1 MHRALI
7 PLFATGLA
15 LATPAL
21 AQHAGHGATP
31 TGTGA
36 PTAPVTGQPPHISQG
51 WAPPVEDQMRFNYV
65 ILDRLEFS
73 SGKAPD
79 ALSWDAQG
87 WYGGDYNKLWWKA
100 EGDTR
105 LTGQSQGEGEVQAL
119 YSRLI
124 APFWDVQAGLRY
136 DWPWNRGN
144 NSERVFAVLGLE
156 GLAPYWF
163 EIEPAL
169 FLSENG
175 ELSARLSA
183 TYDIL
188 FTQRI
193 VLQPR
198 LDLNAS
204 FSDAPDFGVGG
215 GFNDVEMG
223 LRLRYEISRQ
233 VAPYLGVAWKRQLGK
248 TADLTRAAGDSV
260 KDVRF
265 VFGIRVW
272 W

>member
-1 MHRALI
+1 MHRSLI
-7 PLFATGLA
+7 LLFASAVVLT
-15 LATPAL
+15 TPGL
-21 AQHAGHGATP
+21 AQHAGHGATANEAD
-31 TGTGA
+31 A
-36 PTAPVTGQPPHISQG
+36 PTVPVADQPPHITQG

-79 ALSWDAQG
+79 ALTWDAQG

-100 EGDTR
+100 EGDTQLSGR
-105 LTGQSQGEGEVQAL
+105 AEGEGELQTL

-124 APFWDVQAGLRY
+124 AAFWDVQAGLRY
-136 DWPWNRGN
+136 DWAWSPGKDSNRAY
-144 NSERVFAVLGLE
+144 AVLGLE

-163 EIEPAL
+163 EIEPAF

-183 TYDIL
+183 TYEIL
-188 FTQRI
+188 LTQRI

-198 LDLNAS
+198 LDLNAA
-204 FSDAPDFGVGG
+204 FSDAPEFSVGS
-215 GFNDVEMG
+215 GFNDVEIG

-265 VFGIRVW
+265 VIGIRVW